1 MISPDVAETLIG
13 CRLMILQSKRLMLN
27 SARRRLERSDVD
39 ELRQRVE
46 ELRAEIDHAQHAYRQ
61 TMLGYG
67 SPDRPEYWLVAYGRL
82 IDAGSALVGKLRLAV
97 DDLPAVERYRVST
110 DVEVLEAIIDQ
121 WGRSM
126 RASMAEAV

>member
-27 SARRRLERSDVD
+27 SARRRLERTDMD

-46 ELRAEIDHAQHAYRQ
+46 ELRAEIDHAHHAYRQ

>member
-1 MISPDVAETLIG
+1 MISPDAAETLIG
-13 CRLMILQSKRLMLN
+13 SRLMILQSKRLMLN
-27 SARRRLERSDVD
+27 SARRRLERSDAD
-39 ELRQRVE
+39 SLRQHVE

-97 DDLPAVERYRVST
+97 DGLPMAERYQVST
-110 DVEVLEAIIDQ
+110 DVEVLEGIIDQ
-121 WGRSM
+121 WSRSM
-126 RASMAEAV
+126 RSAMADAV